1 MVHFKECIALPK
13 AVVKERGRE
22 LNQPHKRE
30 SPGLVVMGED

>member
-22 LNQPHKRE
+22 LNQPIRE
-30 SPGLVVMGED
+30 RALV